1 MEDINT
7 NNGIKKFFENNW
19 LTLLLILGAALA
31 FYFGFQRISELN
43 QRNSEMNQM
52 LQDQRDTL
60 NANHETIDNLNKAVV
75 DERAAREALRAE
87 YQNQLEQV
95 RVNLQ
100 EQIDRIRRRRIE
112 RTTELTNNPS
122 ELVNSYNSTFGFGRT
137 ASPTP

>member
-7 NNGIKKFFENNW
+7 NTGIKKFFENNW

-31 FYFGFQRISELN
+31 FYFGFQRMSELN
-43 QRNSEMNQM
+43 QRNSEMNSM
-52 LQDQRDTL
+52 LEDQR
-60 NANHETIDNLNKAVV
+60 NSINENHQTINNLNKAVV

-87 YQNQLEQV
+87 YENQLEQV
-95 RVNLQ
+95 RANLQ
-100 EQIDRIRRRRIE
+100 EQIDLIRRRRIE
-112 RTTELTNNPS
+112 RTTQLANNPS

>member
-7 NNGIKKFFENNW
+7 NKGIKSFFENNW
-19 LTLLLILGAALA
+19 LSLLLILGVAVA
-31 FYFGFQRISELN
+31 FYIGFQRLN
-43 QRNSEMNQM
+43 EVSQRNSEMNA
-52 LQDQRDTL
+52 LLEDQRNTL
-60 NANHETIDNLNKAVV
+60 NDNHETIDNLNKAIV

-87 YQNQLEQV
+87 YQTQLEEV
-95 RVNLQ
+95 RTNLQ

-137 ASPTP
+137 GTP

>member
-43 QRNSEMNQM
+43 QRNTEMNQM

-60 NANHETIDNLNKAVV
+60 NDNHETINNLNKTVV
-75 DERAAREALRAE
+75 DERAAREELRRDYE
-87 YQNQLEQV
+87 THMEEV
-95 RVNLQ
+95 RSNLQ
-100 EQIDRIRRRRIE
+100 KQIDAIRRG
-112 RTTELTNNPS
+112 RTVRTNELTNNPS